1 MPEFEQQRLDK
12 SSGVNVALLTPKMAA
27 DILTISTKTMANW
40 RVRGFG
46 PKFVKLGSRV
56 AYPVPEF
63 VKFIDSRTCSSTSQ
77 NLGD

>member
-1 MPEFEQQRLDK
+1 
-12 SSGVNVALLTPKMAA
+12 MAA

-63 VKFIDSRTCSSTSQ
+63 VKFIDSRTCASTSQ
-77 NLGD
+77 KLRD